1 MTPCSF
7 IYRYG
12 HFEESAT
19 CVFMVAEEPAC
30 EEHSRKERQLITG
43 DNREV
48 KEGGVGTQRSTH
60 GDLYEET

>member
-1 MTPCSF
+1 
-7 IYRYG
+7 
-12 HFEESAT
+12 
-19 CVFMVAEEPAC
+19 MVAEEPAC